1 MKNDLTAR
9 ETQGLLATLVA
20 APILFVVLFS
30 LVRSVIGGDL
40 GLLLGVIV
48 ATLAFAAVPIP
59 MARTFSRAVEAA
71 ESSRPRTAH

>member
-20 APILFVVLFS
+20 APVLFVILFS
-30 LVRSVIGGDL
+30 LVRGVIEGDL
-40 GLLLGVIV
+40 GLLLGIIV

-59 MARTFSRAVEAA
+59 MARMFSSAVETVERGRPSAA
-71 ESSRPRTAH
+71 H